1 MRNAIDESRLIAAT
15 LTLKEY
21 FGEMIWH
28 VYPVLKECDET
39 KKYFLLG
46 TLSAFAKFYLGQ
58 VVCVENQ
65 NTLVDDVYFL
75 FEAYKTLLTI
85 DKEPNEIEMIT
96 AAIDKYRERETESL
110 LSFYRRDI
118 KVTYP

>member
-1 MRNAIDESRLIAAT
+1 MRDAINESRLIAAT

-21 FGEMIWH
+21 FGNMIWH

-46 TLSAFAKFYLGQ
+46 TLSAFATFYLGQ
-58 VVCVENQ
+58 VICVEDQ
-65 NTLVDDVYFL
+65 DTLVDDVYFL

-85 DKEPNEIEMIT
+85 DKEPDEIEMIT
-96 AAIDKYRERETESL
+96 AAIDKCGEREIQCM
-110 LSFYRRDI
+110 LSFYRKDI
-118 KVTYP
+118 LVW